1 MANSNLYPVSASKK
15 ALKLPILEQGSDGS
29 AVRVLQQLLNFKGYT
44 LEVDGHFGSLT
55 ERTVKEFQFA
65 HDLTVDGIVD
75 SKTWQKL
82 SLGILPSAC

>member
-15 ALKLPILEQGSDGS
+15 TLKLPILGQGSDGS

-44 LEVDGHFGSLT
+44 LEVDGQFGSLT
-55 ERTVKEFQFA
+55 EQAVKEFQLA

-75 SKTWQKL
+75 SKTWHNL
-82 SLGILPSAC
+82 SLGILPSTC